1 MRTQYQ
7 DSGTVEEI
15 FHILIGSFL
24 ISGTFHQQFMFG
36 DV

>member
-15 FHILIGSFL
+15 FHILIGSYL
-24 ISGTFHQQFMFG
+24 ICTFHQQFMF
-36 DV
+36 